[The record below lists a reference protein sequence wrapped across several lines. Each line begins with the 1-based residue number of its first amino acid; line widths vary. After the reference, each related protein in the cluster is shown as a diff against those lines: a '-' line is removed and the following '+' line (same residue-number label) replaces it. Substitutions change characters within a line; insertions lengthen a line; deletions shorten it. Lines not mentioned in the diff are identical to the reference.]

1 MVKNFLI
8 IFAAVLVIALPFIF
22 RKEKPV
28 GEWKDGD
35 PVLVAISPHIASIRD
50 EFALGFSNWHFEK
63 YGKPVKIDWRSIGGT
78 TEIMRYINGEYTA
91 AYKAYRLRNKLSY
104 VDGVNVTDKRKPK
117 DDAAKAELW
126 EDFRAHDNP
135 QDYGIKIDVFF
146 GGGTY
151 DHSSAARQG
160 FTIVPWTA
168 ETMPKGLIENEE
180 GTSIFPEGLSGE
192 DWRNEYF
199 YSAVLSGF
207 GICYNPD
214 RLKEMGVEN
223 PPAEWRDLR
232 DLAYFGQLALADP
245 TKSGSVAKTFEMI
258 IHTECRNV
266 VYEAGW
272 TDEQIDEFE
281 AKIAA
286 AKLPNGVMPE
296 GVPQKYQEDVE
307 RGWKSGL
314 DLIRQMGMNVRY
326 FTDASGKVPV
336 DVAAGDAA
344 LGISI
349 DFYSRVQAEVTRDKL
364 TGADR
369 LIFVNPKGG
378 SSISGDPISI
388 LRGAENK
395 ELALRFMEYVLS
407 EDGQKLWN
415 YKPGTPGGP
424 VSSALRRLPVRRDF
438 YPSAD
443 NATINAKA
451 LEHSKYTSDNL
462 LDPKVDAY
470 SLANDFMYRFRW
482 TGRHFSFFRQFI
494 RAMCMDS
501 GVELRAA
508 TKAIIE
514 AGGPEKCP
522 QAMEALMR
530 MPSEPYEMSWTA
542 SLENSDLDSMECMR
556 EWTIFFRNTY
566 KEAERLAKEGK

>member
-8 IFAAVLVIALPFIF
+8 ILVAVVVIALPFIF
-22 RKEKPV
+22 KKEKPT
-28 GEWKDGD
+28 GEWKEGD
-35 PVLVAISPHIASIRD
+35 PVLVVVSPHIASIRD
-50 EFALGFSNWHFEK
+50 EFAIGFSNWHYKK

-78 TEIMRYINGEYTA
+78 TEIMRYINGEYIS
-91 AYKAYRLRNKLSY
+91 AYKAYRSNQGLSTE
-104 VDGVNVTDKRKPK
+104 GVSVVTEKRRPK
-117 DDAAKAELW
+117 DPAEAALW
-126 EDFRAHDNP
+126 DDFRLHDDP
-135 QDYGIKIDVFF
+135 AKYGIKIDVFF

-160 FTIVPWTA
+160 LTIIPWTD
-168 ETMPKGLIENEE
+168 ETMPEGLIEYPD
-180 GTSIFPEGLSGE
+180 GTCIFPKGLSGE

-214 RLKEMGVEN
+214 RLQEMGVDN
-223 PPAEWRDLR
+223 PPKEWRDLT
-232 DLAYFGQLALADP
+232 DLHYFGQLALADP

-258 IHTECRNV
+258 IHTECRRV

-286 AKLPNGVMPE
+286 AKLPDGQMPE

-336 DVAAGDAA
+336 DVSSGDAA
-344 LGISI
+344 VGISI
-349 DFYSRVQAEVTRDKL
+349 DFYSRVQAEVTRDKR
-364 TGADR
+364 TGAER

-388 LRGAENK
+388 LRGSENK

-407 EDGQKLWN
+407 EEGQKLWN

-424 VSSALRRLPVRRDF
+424 TSSALRRLPVRRDF
-438 YPSAD
+438 YPSAE

-451 LEHSKYTSDNL
+451 LEHSQHTSDNL
-462 LDPKVDAY
+462 LDPTVDAY
-470 SLANDFMYRFRW
+470 SLANDFTYRYRW
-482 TGRHFSFFRQFI
+482 TGKHFSFFRQFI

-508 TKAIIE
+508 TKAIID

-530 MPSEPYEMSWTA
+530 MPSKPYPMSWTS
-542 SLENSDLDSMECMR
+542 SLENSELDTMECMR

-566 KEAERLAKEGK
+566 REAERLAKEGK

>member
-28 GEWKDGD
+28 GEWKEGD
-35 PVLVAISPHIASIRD
+35 PVLVVVSPHIASIRD
-50 EFALGFSNWHFEK
+50 EFAIGFSNWHFKK
-63 YGKPVKIDWRSIGGT
+63 YNKPVKIDWRSIGGT
-78 TEIMRYINGEYTA
+78 TEIMRYINGEYIS
-91 AYKAYRLRNKLSY
+91 AYKAYRSNNGLSTE
-104 VDGVNVTDKRKPK
+104 GVSAVTEKRRPK
-117 DDAAKAELW
+117 DPAEAALW
-126 EDFRAHDNP
+126 DDFRAHDNP
-135 QDYGIKIDVFF
+135 DDYGIKIDVFF

-160 FTIVPWTA
+160 FTVIPWTD
-168 ETMPKGLIENEE
+168 ETMPENLIEYPD
-180 GTSIFPEGLSGE
+180 GTCIFPRGLSGE

-214 RLKEMGVEN
+214 RLKEMGIEN
-223 PPAEWRDLR
+223 PPAEWRDLG

-258 IHTECRNV
+258 IHTECRRV

-272 TDEQIDEFE
+272 TDEQIDDFE

-286 AKLPNGVMPE
+286 AKLDNGVMPE

-336 DVAAGDAA
+336 DVSSGDAA
-344 LGISI
+344 VGISI
-349 DFYSRVQAEVTRDKL
+349 DFYSRVQAEVTKDKR
-364 TGADR
+364 TGVER

-378 SSISGDPISI
+378 SSISGDPISL
-388 LRGAENK
+388 LRGSENK

-407 EDGQKLWN
+407 EEGQKLWN

-424 VSSALRRLPVRRDF
+424 TSSALRRLPVRRDF

-443 NATINAKA
+443 NATIDAKSR
-451 LEHSKYTSDNL
+451 EHSKYTSDNF

-470 SLANDFMYRFRW
+470 SLANDFMYRYRW
-482 TGRHFSFFRQFI
+482 TGKHFSFFRQFI

-508 TKAIIE
+508 TKAIID

-530 MPSEPYEMSWTA
+530 MPAKPYPMSWTS
-542 SLENSDLDSMECMR
+542 SLENSDLDTMECMR

>member
-1 MVKNFLI
+1 
-8 IFAAVLVIALPFIF
+8 
-22 RKEKPV
+22 
-28 GEWKDGD
+28 
-35 PVLVAISPHIASIRD
+35 
-50 EFALGFSNWHFEK
+50 
-63 YGKPVKIDWRSIGGT
+63 
-78 TEIMRYINGEYTA
+78 
-91 AYKAYRLRNKLSY
+91 
-104 VDGVNVTDKRKPK
+104 
-117 DDAAKAELW
+117 
-126 EDFRAHDNP
+126 
-135 QDYGIKIDVFF
+135 
-146 GGGTY
+146 
-151 DHSSAARQG
+151 
-160 FTIVPWTA
+160 
-168 ETMPKGLIENEE
+168 
-180 GTSIFPEGLSGE
+180 
-192 DWRNEYF
+192 
-199 YSAVLSGF
+199 
-207 GICYNPD
+207 
-214 RLKEMGVEN
+214 
-223 PPAEWRDLR
+223 
-232 DLAYFGQLALADP
+232 
-245 TKSGSVAKTFEMI
+245 
-258 IHTECRNV
+258 
-266 VYEAGW
+266 
-272 TDEQIDEFE
+272 
-281 AKIAA
+281 
-286 AKLPNGVMPE
+286 MPE

-307 RGWKSGL
+307 RGWRSGL

-326 FTDASGKVPV
+326 FTDAAGKVPV

-364 TGADR
+364 NGSER

-378 SSISGDPISI
+378 SSISGDPISL
-388 LRGAENK
+388 LRGSENK

-424 VSSALRRLPVRRDF
+424 TTSALRRLPVRRDF
-438 YPSAD
+438 YPSSD

-451 LEHSKYTSDNL
+451 LEHAKYTSDNL

-470 SLANDFMYRFRW
+470 SLANDFMYRYRW

-530 MPSEPYEMSWTA
+530 MPSAPYEMSWTA
-542 SLENSDLDSMECMR
+542 SLENSDIDSMECMR

>member
-8 IFAAVLVIALPFIF
+8 ILVAVVVIALPFIF
-22 RKEKPV
+22 KKEKPT
-28 GEWKDGD
+28 GEWKEGD
-35 PVLVAISPHIASIRD
+35 PVLVVVSPHIASIRD
-50 EFALGFSNWHFEK
+50 EFAIGFSNWHNKK
-63 YGKPVKIDWRSIGGT
+63 YGQPVKIDWRSIGGT
-78 TEIMRYINGEYTA
+78 TEIMRYINGEYIS
-91 AYKAYRLRNKLSY
+91 AYKAYRSNQGLSTE
-104 VDGVNVTDKRKPK
+104 GVSVVTEKRRPK
-117 DDAAKAELW
+117 DPAEAALW
-126 EDFRAHDNP
+126 DDFRLHDDP
-135 QDYGIKIDVFF
+135 AKYGIKIDVFF

-160 FTIVPWTA
+160 LTIIPWTD
-168 ETMPKGLIENEE
+168 ETMPEGLIEYPD
-180 GTSIFPEGLSGE
+180 GTCIFPKGLSGE

-214 RLKEMGVEN
+214 RLQEMGVDN
-223 PPAEWRDLR
+223 PPKEWRDLT
-232 DLAYFGQLALADP
+232 DLRYFGQLALADP

-258 IHTECRNV
+258 IHTECRRV

-286 AKLPNGVMPE
+286 AKLPDGQMPE

-336 DVAAGDAA
+336 DVSSGDAA
-344 LGISI
+344 VGISI
-349 DFYSRVQAEVTRDKL
+349 DFYSRVQAEVTRDKR
-364 TGADR
+364 TGAER

-388 LRGAENK
+388 LRGSENK

-407 EDGQKLWN
+407 EEGQKLWN

-424 VSSALRRLPVRRDF
+424 TSSALRRLPVRRDF
-438 YPSAD
+438 YPSAE

-451 LEHSKYTSDNL
+451 LEHSQHTSDNL
-462 LDPKVDAY
+462 LDPTVDAY
-470 SLANDFMYRFRW
+470 SLANDFTYRYRW
-482 TGRHFSFFRQFI
+482 TGKHFSFFRQFI

-508 TKAIIE
+508 TKAIID

-530 MPSEPYEMSWTA
+530 MPSKPYPMSWTS
-542 SLENSDLDSMECMR
+542 SLENSELDTMECMR

>member
-8 IFAAVLVIALPFIF
+8 ILVAVVVIALPFIF
-22 RKEKPV
+22 KKEKPT
-28 GEWKDGD
+28 GEWKEGD
-35 PVLVAISPHIASIRD
+35 PVLVVVSPHIASIRD
-50 EFALGFSNWHFEK
+50 EFAIGFSNWHYKK

-78 TEIMRYINGEYTA
+78 TEIMRYINGEYIS
-91 AYKAYRLRNKLSY
+91 AYKAYRSNQGLSTE
-104 VDGVNVTDKRKPK
+104 GVSVVTEKRRPK
-117 DDAAKAELW
+117 DPAEAALW
-126 EDFRAHDNP
+126 DDFRLHDDP
-135 QDYGIKIDVFF
+135 AKYGIKIDVFF

-160 FTIVPWTA
+160 FTIIPWTD
-168 ETMPKGLIENEE
+168 ETMPEGLIEYPD
-180 GTSIFPEGLSGE
+180 GTCIFPKGLSGE

-214 RLKEMGVEN
+214 RLQEMGVDN
-223 PPAEWRDLR
+223 PPKEWRDLT
-232 DLAYFGQLALADP
+232 DLRYFGQLALADP

-258 IHTECRNV
+258 IHTECRRV

-286 AKLPNGVMPE
+286 AKLPDGQMPE

-336 DVAAGDAA
+336 DVSSGDAA
-344 LGISI
+344 VGISI
-349 DFYSRVQAEVTRDKL
+349 DFYSRVQAEVTRDKR
-364 TGADR
+364 TGAER

-388 LRGAENK
+388 LRGSENK

-407 EDGQKLWN
+407 EEGQKLWN

-424 VSSALRRLPVRRDF
+424 TSSALRRLPVRRDF
-438 YPSAD
+438 YPSAE

-451 LEHSKYTSDNL
+451 LEHSQHTSDNL
-462 LDPKVDAY
+462 LDPTVDAY
-470 SLANDFMYRFRW
+470 SLANDFTYRYRW
-482 TGRHFSFFRQFI
+482 TGKHFSFFRQFI

-508 TKAIIE
+508 TKAIID

-530 MPSEPYEMSWTA
+530 MPSKPYPMSWTS
-542 SLENSDLDSMECMR
+542 SLENSELDTMECMR

>member
-8 IFAAVLVIALPFIF
+8 ILVAVVVIALPFIF
-22 RKEKPV
+22 KKEKPT
-28 GEWKDGD
+28 GEWKEGD
-35 PVLVAISPHIASIRD
+35 PVLVVVSPHIASIRD
-50 EFALGFSNWHFEK
+50 EFAIGFSNWHNKK
-63 YGKPVKIDWRSIGGT
+63 YGQPVKIDWRSIGGT
-78 TEIMRYINGEYTA
+78 TEIMRYINGEYIS
-91 AYKAYRLRNKLSY
+91 AYKAYRSNQGLSTE
-104 VDGVNVTDKRKPK
+104 GVSVVTEKRRPK
-117 DDAAKAELW
+117 DPAEAALW
-126 EDFRAHDNP
+126 DDFRLHDDP
-135 QDYGIKIDVFF
+135 AKYGIKIDVFF

-160 FTIVPWTA
+160 LTIIPWTD
-168 ETMPKGLIENEE
+168 ETMPEGLIEYPD
-180 GTSIFPEGLSGE
+180 GTCIFPKGLSGE

-214 RLKEMGVEN
+214 RLQEMGVDN
-223 PPAEWRDLR
+223 PPKEWRDLT
-232 DLAYFGQLALADP
+232 DLRYFGQLALADP

-258 IHTECRNV
+258 IHTECRRV

-286 AKLPNGVMPE
+286 AKLPDGQMPE

-336 DVAAGDAA
+336 DVSSGDAA
-344 LGISI
+344 VGISI
-349 DFYSRVQAEVTRDKL
+349 DFYSRVQAEVTRDKR
-364 TGADR
+364 TGAER

-388 LRGAENK
+388 LRGSENK

-407 EDGQKLWN
+407 EEGQKLWN

-424 VSSALRRLPVRRDF
+424 TSSALRRLPVRRDF
-438 YPSAD
+438 YPSAE

-451 LEHSKYTSDNL
+451 LEHSQHTSDNL
-462 LDPKVDAY
+462 LDPTVDAY
-470 SLANDFMYRFRW
+470 SLANDFTYRYRW
-482 TGRHFSFFRQFI
+482 TGKHFSFFRQFI

-508 TKAIIE
+508 TKAIID

-530 MPSEPYEMSWTA
+530 MPSKPYPMSWTS
-542 SLENSDLDSMECMR
+542 SLENSEFDTMECMR

-566 KEAERLAKEGK
+566 KEVERLAKEGK

>member
-8 IFAAVLVIALPFIF
+8 ILVAVVVIALPFIF
-22 RKEKPV
+22 KKEKPT
-28 GEWKDGD
+28 GEWKEGD
-35 PVLVAISPHIASIRD
+35 PVLVVVSPHIASIRD
-50 EFALGFSNWHFEK
+50 EFAIGFSNWHNKK
-63 YGKPVKIDWRSIGGT
+63 YGQPVKIDWRSIGGT
-78 TEIMRYINGEYTA
+78 TEIMRYINGEYIS
-91 AYKAYRLRNKLSY
+91 AYKAYRSNQGLSTE
-104 VDGVNVTDKRKPK
+104 GVSVVTEKRRPK
-117 DDAAKAELW
+117 DPAEAALW
-126 EDFRAHDNP
+126 DDFRLHDDP
-135 QDYGIKIDVFF
+135 AKYGIKIDVFF

-160 FTIVPWTA
+160 FTIIPWTD
-168 ETMPKGLIENEE
+168 ETMPEGLIEYPD
-180 GTSIFPEGLSGE
+180 GTCIFPKGLSGE

-214 RLKEMGVEN
+214 RLQEMGIDN
-223 PPAEWRDLR
+223 PPKEWRDLT
-232 DLAYFGQLALADP
+232 DLRYFGQLALADP

-258 IHTECRNV
+258 IHTECRRV

-286 AKLPNGVMPE
+286 AKLPDGQMPE

-336 DVAAGDAA
+336 DVSSGDAA
-344 LGISI
+344 VGISI
-349 DFYSRVQAEVTRDKL
+349 DFYSRVQAEVTRDKR
-364 TGADR
+364 TGAER

-388 LRGAENK
+388 LRGSENK

-407 EDGQKLWN
+407 EEGQKLWN

-424 VSSALRRLPVRRDF
+424 TSSALRRLPVRRDF
-438 YPSAD
+438 YPSAE

-451 LEHSKYTSDNL
+451 LEHSQHTSDNL
-462 LDPKVDAY
+462 LDPTVDAY
-470 SLANDFMYRFRW
+470 SLANDFTYRYRW
-482 TGRHFSFFRQFI
+482 TGKHFSFFRQFI

-508 TKAIIE
+508 TKAIID

-530 MPSEPYEMSWTA
+530 MPSKPYPMSWTS
-542 SLENSDLDSMECMR
+542 SLENSELDTMECMR

>member
-8 IFAAVLVIALPFIF
+8 ILVAVVVIALPFIF
-22 RKEKPV
+22 KKEKPT
-28 GEWKDGD
+28 GEWKEGD
-35 PVLVAISPHIASIRD
+35 PVLVVVSPHIASIRD
-50 EFALGFSNWHFEK
+50 EFAIGFSNWHNKK
-63 YGKPVKIDWRSIGGT
+63 YGQPVKIDWRSIGGT
-78 TEIMRYINGEYTA
+78 TEIMRYINGEYIS
-91 AYKAYRLRNKLSY
+91 AYKAYRSNQGLSTE
-104 VDGVNVTDKRKPK
+104 GVSVVTEKRRPK
-117 DDAAKAELW
+117 DPAEAALW
-126 EDFRAHDNP
+126 DDFRLHDDP
-135 QDYGIKIDVFF
+135 AKYGIKIDVFF

-160 FTIVPWTA
+160 FTIIPWTD
-168 ETMPKGLIENEE
+168 ETMPEGLIEYPD
-180 GTSIFPEGLSGE
+180 GTCIFPKGLSGE

-214 RLKEMGVEN
+214 RLQEMGIDN
-223 PPAEWRDLR
+223 PPKEWRDLT
-232 DLAYFGQLALADP
+232 DLRYFGQLALADP

-258 IHTECRNV
+258 IHTECRRV

-286 AKLPNGVMPE
+286 AKLPDGQMPE

-336 DVAAGDAA
+336 DVSSGDAA
-344 LGISI
+344 VGISI
-349 DFYSRVQAEVTRDKL
+349 DFYSRVQAEVTRDKR
-364 TGADR
+364 TGAER

-388 LRGAENK
+388 LRGSENK

-407 EDGQKLWN
+407 EEGQKLWN

-424 VSSALRRLPVRRDF
+424 TSSALRRLPVRRDF
-438 YPSAD
+438 YPSAE

-451 LEHSKYTSDNL
+451 LEHSQHTSDNL
-462 LDPKVDAY
+462 LDPTVDAY
-470 SLANDFMYRFRW
+470 SLANNFTYRYRW
-482 TGRHFSFFRQFI
+482 TGKHFSFFRQFI

-508 TKAIIE
+508 TKAIID

-530 MPSEPYEMSWTA
+530 MPSKPYPMSWTS
-542 SLENSDLDSMECMR
+542 SLENSELDTMECMR